1 VVVRLAINRVN
12 EGNKMK
18 SIENLRQLFFNAYA
32 NASFDPEKRTEADIQ
47 AFSQELEAD
56 LQELGST
63 NNYEAKYLKH
73 LSLWL
78 ARKARVL
85 SWMITGP
92 ANFPVARNQKAC
104 ASTDKAWQEFRAW
117 RKRYI
122 KRANSVRTKS
132 PEEEID
138 LVLAELDKEKTFH
151 EMLLIVS
158 KILRNKI
165 MSEQEKIDSIKLN
178 TTFTDENILD
188 WFKNGFPSYQIAYS
202 NTRIKRFADKLKV
215 MRSRVARKESFEPIV
230 FDGGTITIEN
240 DRVCVRHDSKP
251 EKEVRLTLGKSGF
264 HWSSHWSC
272 WCRKHTLQAI
282 MDAKRITGVCK

>member
-1 VVVRLAINRVN
+1 
-12 EGNKMK
+12 MK

-56 LQELGST
+56 LQELGSA
-63 NNYEAKYLKH
+63 NNYEAKYIKH

-104 ASTDKAWQEFRAW
+104 TSADKAWEEFRAW
-117 RKRYI
+117 RERYI
-122 KRANSVRTKS
+122 QRANAVRTKS

-138 LVLAELDKEKTFH
+138 LALAELDKEKTFH

-158 KILRNKI
+158 KILRTKETPIEKFNKI
-165 MSEQEKIDSIKLN
+165 KEQ
-178 TTFTDENILD
+178 TTFEDKVI
-188 WFKNGFPSYQIAYS
+188 YS
-202 NTRIKRFADKLKV
+202 LFEPWSCSSSLSSSNAKIKRLADKLKV
-215 MRSRVARKESFEPIV
+215 MRSRVARKETFEPIV

-240 DRVCVRHDSKP
+240 DRVCIRHDSKP
-251 EKEVRLTLGKSGF
+251 EKEVRLTLGRSGF

-282 MDAKRITGVCK
+282 IDAKKIVGA

>member
-1 VVVRLAINRVN
+1 
-12 EGNKMK
+12 MK

-32 NASFDPEKRTEADIQ
+32 NASFDPEKRTETDIQ

-56 LQELGST
+56 LQELGSA
-63 NNYEAKYLKH
+63 NNYEAKYIKH

-104 ASTDKAWQEFRAW
+104 TSADKAWEEFRAW
-117 RKRYI
+117 RNRYI
-122 KRANSVRTKS
+122 KRANAVRTKS

-138 LVLAELDKEKTFH
+138 LALAELDKEKTFH

-158 KILRNKI
+158 KILRTKETPIEKFNKI
-165 MSEQEKIDSIKLN
+165 KEQ
-178 TTFTDENILD
+178 TTFEDKVI
-188 WFKNGFPSYQIAYS
+188 YS
-202 NTRIKRFADKLKV
+202 LFEPWSCSSSLSSSNAKIKRLADKLKV
-215 MRSRVARKESFEPIV
+215 MRSRVARKETFEPIV

-240 DRVCVRHDSKP
+240 DRVCVRHDHKP
-251 EKEVRLTLGKSGF
+251 EKEVRLLLGRSGF

-282 MDAKRITGVCK
+282 IDAKKIVGA

>member
-1 VVVRLAINRVN
+1 
-12 EGNKMK
+12 MK
-18 SIENLRQLFFNAYA
+18 SIESLRQLFFNAYA
-32 NASFDPEKRTEADIQ
+32 NASFDPEKRTEADIL

-56 LQELGST
+56 LQELGSA
-63 NNYEAKYLKH
+63 NNYEAKYIKH

-122 KRANSVRTKS
+122 KRANAVRTKS

-138 LVLAELDKEKTFH
+138 LALAELDKEKTFH

-158 KILRNKI
+158 KVLRTKETPIEKFDKI
-165 MSEQEKIDSIKLN
+165 KDQ
-178 TTFTDENILD
+178 TTFEDKVIHSLFEPWSCSSSL
-188 WFKNGFPSYQIAYS
+188 SSS
-202 NTRIKRFADKLKV
+202 NAKIKRLADKLKV
-215 MRSRVARKESFEPIV
+215 MRSRVARKETFESIT

-240 DRVCVRHDSKP
+240 DRVCIRHDSKP
-251 EKEVRLTLGKSGF
+251 EKEVRLTLGRSGF

-282 MDAKRITGVCK
+282 MDAKRITGVTK

>member
-1 VVVRLAINRVN
+1 
-12 EGNKMK
+12 MK
-18 SIENLRQLFFNAYA
+18 SIEGLRQLFFNAYA

-56 LQELGST
+56 LQELGT
-63 NNYEAKYLKH
+63 ANNYEAKYIKH

-104 ASTDKAWQEFRAW
+104 ASADKAWSEFREW

-122 KRANSVRTKS
+122 KRTNAVRTKS

-138 LVLAELDKEKTFH
+138 LALAELDKEKTFH

-158 KILRNKI
+158 KILRTKETPIEKFNKI
-165 MSEQEKIDSIKLN
+165 KEQ
-178 TTFTDENILD
+178 TTFEDKVI
-188 WFKNGFPSYQIAYS
+188 YS
-202 NTRIKRFADKLKV
+202 LFEPGSCSSSVTSSNVRIKRLADKLKV
-215 MRSRVARKESFEPIV
+215 MRSRVARKETFEPIT

-240 DRVCVRHDSKP
+240 DRVCIRHDSKP

-282 MDAKRITGVCK
+282 IDAKRIVTRSL

>member
-1 VVVRLAINRVN
+1 
-12 EGNKMK
+12 MK

-56 LQELGST
+56 LQELGSA
-63 NNYEAKYLKH
+63 NNYEAKYIKH

-104 ASTDKAWQEFRAW
+104 ASTDKAWSEFREW

-122 KRANSVRTKS
+122 KRTNAVRTKS

-138 LVLAELDKEKTFH
+138 LALAELDKEKTFH

-158 KILRNKI
+158 KILRTKETPIEKFNKI
-165 MSEQEKIDSIKLN
+165 KEQ
-178 TTFTDENILD
+178 TTFEDKVI
-188 WFKNGFPSYQIAYS
+188 YS
-202 NTRIKRFADKLKV
+202 LFEPRSCSSSVTSSNVRIKRLADKLKV
-215 MRSRVARKESFEPIV
+215 MRSRVARKETFEPIT

-240 DRVCVRHDSKP
+240 DRVCIRHDSKP
-251 EKEVRLTLGKSGF
+251 DKEVRLTLGKSGF

-282 MDAKRITGVCK
+282 IDAKRIVTRSL

>member
-1 VVVRLAINRVN
+1 
-12 EGNKMK
+12 MK

-47 AFSQELEAD
+47 SFSQELEAD
-56 LQELGST
+56 LQELGT
-63 NNYEAKYLKH
+63 ANNYEAKYLKH

-92 ANFPVARNQKAC
+92 ANFPAARNQKAC
-104 ASTDKAWQEFRAW
+104 SSTDKAWQEFRAW

-122 KRANSVRTKS
+122 QRANAVRTKS

-138 LVLAELDKEKTFH
+138 LALAELDGEKSHH

-158 KILRNKI
+158 KILRTKETPLEKFNKI
-165 MSEQEKIDSIKLN
+165 KEQ
-178 TTFTDENILD
+178 TTFEDKVIYVLFEPWACSSSL
-188 WFKNGFPSYQIAYS
+188 SSS
-202 NTRIKRFADKLKV
+202 NARIKRLTDKLNV
-215 MRSRVARKESFEPIV
+215 MRARVKRKELFEPIT

-251 EKEVRLTLGKSGF
+251 EKAVMDSLRSSGF
-264 HWSSHWSC
+264 RWSPHMVC

-282 MDAKRITGVCK
+282 IDAKRITGVTK

>member
-1 VVVRLAINRVN
+1 
-12 EGNKMK
+12 MK

-56 LQELGST
+56 LQELGT
-63 NNYEAKYLKH
+63 ANNYEAKYIKH

-104 ASTDKAWQEFRAW
+104 ASTDKAWSEFRAW

-158 KILRNKI
+158 KILRTKKTPIEKFNKI
-165 MSEQEKIDSIKLN
+165 KEQ
-178 TTFTDENILD
+178 TTFEDKVI
-188 WFKNGFPSYQIAYS
+188 YS
-202 NTRIKRFADKLKV
+202 LFEPWSCSSSVTSSNVKIKRLADKLKV
-215 MRSRVARKESFEPIV
+215 MRSRVACKETFEPIV

-240 DRVCVRHDSKP
+240 DRVCIRHDSKP

-282 MDAKRITGVCK
+282 IDAKKIVGICK

>member
-1 VVVRLAINRVN
+1 
-12 EGNKMK
+12 MQ
-18 SIENLRQLFFNAYA
+18 SIESLRQLFFNAYA

-56 LQELGST
+56 LQELGT
-63 NNYEAKYLKH
+63 ANNYEAKYIKH

-104 ASTDKAWQEFRAW
+104 TSADKAWEEFRSW
-117 RKRYI
+117 RERYI
-122 KRANSVRTKS
+122 KRANAVRTKS

-138 LVLAELDKEKTFH
+138 LALAELDKEKTFH

-158 KILRNKI
+158 KILRTKETPIEKFNKI
-165 MSEQEKIDSIKLN
+165 KEQ
-178 TTFTDENILD
+178 TTFEDKVI
-188 WFKNGFPSYQIAYS
+188 YS
-202 NTRIKRFADKLKV
+202 LFEPWSCSSSLTSSNAKIKRLADKLKV
-215 MRSRVARKESFEPIV
+215 MRSRVARKETFEPIM
-230 FDGGTITIEN
+230 FDGGNITIEN
-240 DRVCVRHDSKP
+240 DRVCVRHDHKP
-251 EKEVRLTLGKSGF
+251 EKEVRLTLGRSGF

-282 MDAKRITGVCK
+282 IDAKKIVGVTK

>member
-1 VVVRLAINRVN
+1 
-12 EGNKMK
+12 MK
-18 SIENLRQLFFNAYA
+18 SIESLRQLFFNAYA

-56 LQELGST
+56 LQELGT
-63 NNYEAKYLKH
+63 ANNYEAKYIKH

-92 ANFPVARNQKAC
+92 ANFPVARNQKASN
-104 ASTDKAWQEFRAW
+104 STDKAWSEFREW

-122 KRANSVRTKS
+122 KRTNAVRTKS

-138 LVLAELDKEKTFH
+138 LALAELDKEKTFH

-158 KILRNKI
+158 KILRTKETPIEKFNKI
-165 MSEQEKIDSIKLN
+165 KEQ
-178 TTFTDENILD
+178 TTFEDKVI
-188 WFKNGFPSYQIAYS
+188 YS
-202 NTRIKRFADKLKV
+202 LFEPRSCSSSVTSSNVRIKRLADKLKV
-215 MRSRVARKESFEPIV
+215 MRSRVARKETFEPIT

-240 DRVCVRHDSKP
+240 DRVCIRHDSKP
-251 EKEVRLTLGKSGF
+251 DKEVRLTLGKSGF

-282 MDAKRITGVCK
+282 IDAKRIVTRSL

>member
-1 VVVRLAINRVN
+1 
-12 EGNKMK
+12 MK

-56 LQELGST
+56 LQELGSA

-104 ASTDKAWQEFRAW
+104 ASTDKAWSEFRAW
-117 RKRYI
+117 RERYI
-122 KRANSVRTKS
+122 KRANAVRTKS

-138 LVLAELDKEKTFH
+138 LTLLELDKEKTFH

-158 KILRNKI
+158 KVLRTKETPIEKFNKI
-165 MSEQEKIDSIKLN
+165 KEQ
-178 TTFTDENILD
+178 TTFEDKVIHSLFEPWSCSSSLT
-188 WFKNGFPSYQIAYS
+188 SS
-202 NTRIKRFADKLKV
+202 NAKIKRLADKLKV
-215 MRSRVARKESFEPIV
+215 MRSRVSRKETFELIT

-240 DRVCVRHDSKP
+240 DRVCIRHDSKP
-251 EKEVRLTLGKSGF
+251 EKAVMDSLRSSGF
-264 HWSSHWSC
+264 RWSPHMIC

-282 MDAKRITGVCK
+282 MDAKRITGVTK

>member
-1 VVVRLAINRVN
+1 
-12 EGNKMK
+12 MK
-18 SIENLRQLFFNAYA
+18 SIESLRQLFFNAYA

-56 LQELGST
+56 LQELGSA
-63 NNYEAKYLKH
+63 NNYEVKYIKH

-104 ASTDKAWQEFRAW
+104 ASTDKAWEEFRTW

-122 KRANSVRTKS
+122 KRANAVRTKS

-138 LVLAELDKEKTFH
+138 LALAELDKEKTFH

-158 KILRNKI
+158 KILRTKETPIEKFNKI
-165 MSEQEKIDSIKLN
+165 KEQ
-178 TTFTDENILD
+178 TTFEDKVI
-188 WFKNGFPSYQIAYS
+188 YS
-202 NTRIKRFADKLKV
+202 LFEPWSCSSSLTSSNAKIKRLADKLKV
-215 MRSRVARKESFEPIV
+215 MRSRVTRKESFEPIT

-240 DRVCVRHDSKP
+240 DRVCIRHDSKP

-272 WCRKHTLQAI
+272 WCRKHTLQAN
-282 MDAKRITGVCK
+282 MDAKKIVGA

>member
-1 VVVRLAINRVN
+1 
-12 EGNKMK
+12 MK
-18 SIENLRQLFFNAYA
+18 SIESLRQLFFNAYA

-47 AFSQELEAD
+47 AFSQELAAD
-56 LQELGST
+56 LQELGT
-63 NNYEAKYLKH
+63 ANNYEAKYIKH

-92 ANFPVARNQKAC
+92 ANFPVARNQKASN
-104 ASTDKAWQEFRAW
+104 STDKAWSEFREW

-122 KRANSVRTKS
+122 KRTNAVRTKS

-138 LVLAELDKEKTFH
+138 LALAELDKEKTFH

-158 KILRNKI
+158 KILRTKETPIEKFNKI
-165 MSEQEKIDSIKLN
+165 KEQ
-178 TTFTDENILD
+178 TTFEDKVI
-188 WFKNGFPSYQIAYS
+188 YS
-202 NTRIKRFADKLKV
+202 LFEPWSCSSSVTSSNVRIKRLADKLKV
-215 MRSRVARKESFEPIV
+215 MRSRVARKETFEPIP

-240 DRVCVRHDSKP
+240 DRVCIRHDSKP
-251 EKEVRLTLGKSGF
+251 DKEVRLTLGKSGF

-282 MDAKRITGVCK
+282 IDAKRIVTRSL

>member
-1 VVVRLAINRVN
+1 
-12 EGNKMK
+12 MK
-18 SIENLRQLFFNAYA
+18 SIENLRHLFFNAYA

-56 LQELGST
+56 LQELGT
-63 NNYEAKYLKH
+63 ANNYEAKYIKH

-104 ASTDKAWQEFRAW
+104 ASTDKAWQEFRSW

-122 KRANSVRTKS
+122 KRANAVRTKS

-138 LVLAELDKEKTFH
+138 LTLAELDGEKSHH

-158 KILRNKI
+158 KILRTKETPIEKFNKI
-165 MSEQEKIDSIKLN
+165 KER
-178 TTFTDENILD
+178 TTFEDKVI
-188 WFKNGFPSYQIAYS
+188 YS
-202 NTRIKRFADKLKV
+202 LFEPWSCSSSLTSSNAKIKRLADKLNV
-215 MRSRVARKESFEPIV
+215 MRSRVARKETFEPIM

-240 DRVCVRHDSKP
+240 DRVCIRHDSKP

-282 MDAKRITGVCK
+282 IDAKKIVGVTK

>member
-1 VVVRLAINRVN
+1 
-12 EGNKMK
+12 MK
-18 SIENLRQLFFNAYA
+18 SIEGLRQLFFNAYA

-56 LQELGST
+56 LQELGT
-63 NNYEAKYLKH
+63 ANNYEAKYIKH

-104 ASTDKAWQEFRAW
+104 ASADKAWSEFREW

-122 KRANSVRTKS
+122 KRTNAVRTKS

-138 LVLAELDKEKTFH
+138 LALAELDKEKTFH

-158 KILRNKI
+158 KILRTKETPIEKFNKI
-165 MSEQEKIDSIKLN
+165 KEQ
-178 TTFTDENILD
+178 TTFEDKVI
-188 WFKNGFPSYQIAYS
+188 YS
-202 NTRIKRFADKLKV
+202 LFEPGSCSSSVTSSNVRIKRLADKLKV
-215 MRSRVARKESFEPIV
+215 MRSRVARKETFEPIT

-240 DRVCVRHDSKP
+240 DRVCIRHDSKP
-251 EKEVRLTLGKSGF
+251 DKEVRLTLGKSGF

-282 MDAKRITGVCK
+282 IDAKRIVTRSL

>member
-1 VVVRLAINRVN
+1 
-12 EGNKMK
+12 MQ
-18 SIENLRQLFFNAYA
+18 SIEGLRQLFFNAYA

-56 LQELGST
+56 LQELGT
-63 NNYEAKYLKH
+63 ANNYEAKYIKH

-104 ASTDKAWQEFRAW
+104 ASADKAWSEFREW

-122 KRANSVRTKS
+122 KRTNAVRTKS

-138 LVLAELDKEKTFH
+138 LALAELDKEKTFH

-158 KILRNKI
+158 KILRTKETPIEKFNKI
-165 MSEQEKIDSIKLN
+165 KEQ
-178 TTFTDENILD
+178 TTFEDKVI
-188 WFKNGFPSYQIAYS
+188 YS
-202 NTRIKRFADKLKV
+202 LFEPRSCSSSVTSSNVRIKRLADKLKV
-215 MRSRVARKESFEPIV
+215 MRSRVARKETFEPIT

-240 DRVCVRHDSKP
+240 DRVCIRHDSKP
-251 EKEVRLTLGKSGF
+251 DKEVRLTLGKSGF

-282 MDAKRITGVCK
+282 IDAKRIVTRSL

>member
-1 VVVRLAINRVN
+1 
-12 EGNKMK
+12 MK

-56 LQELGST
+56 LQELGSA

-104 ASTDKAWQEFRAW
+104 ASTDKAWEEFRTW

-122 KRANSVRTKS
+122 KRANAVRTKS

-138 LVLAELDKEKTFH
+138 LALAELDKEKTFH

-158 KILRNKI
+158 KILRTKETPIEKFNKI
-165 MSEQEKIDSIKLN
+165 KEQ
-178 TTFTDENILD
+178 TTFEDKVI
-188 WFKNGFPSYQIAYS
+188 YS
-202 NTRIKRFADKLKV
+202 LFEPWSCSSSLTSSNAKIKRLADKLKV
-215 MRSRVARKESFEPIV
+215 MRSRVARKESFEPIT

-240 DRVCVRHDSKP
+240 DRVCIRHDHKP

-282 MDAKRITGVCK
+282 IDAKKIVGICK

>member
-1 VVVRLAINRVN
+1 
-12 EGNKMK
+12 MK

-56 LQELGST
+56 LQELGSA
-63 NNYEAKYLKH
+63 NNYEAKYIKH

-104 ASTDKAWQEFRAW
+104 ASTDKAWEEFRAW

-122 KRANSVRTKS
+122 KRANAVRTKS

-138 LVLAELDKEKTFH
+138 LTLAELDGEKSHH

-165 MSEQEKIDSIKLN
+165 MDEQEKIDSIKLN

-188 WFKNGFPSYQIAYS
+188 WFKNGFPSYQMAYS
-202 NTRIKRFADKLKV
+202 NTRIKRLADKLKV
-215 MRSRVARKESFEPIV
+215 MRARVARKETFEPIT

-251 EKEVRLTLGKSGF
+251 EKAVMDALRGSGF
-264 HWSSHWSC
+264 RWSPHMVC

-282 MDAKRITGVCK
+282 IDAKRIVGATK